1 MNTKPS
7 ITAAQLAKFQK
18 DYLIALEAKK
28 YNNELATYKLNMPNN
43 YLELVARIRA
53 LISVSQSALENIS
66 ELKGEYCGALDV
78 VYTLDVAQ
86 ALIPSE
92 EFELLDKLNGSDS

>member
-1 MNTKPS
+1 MKTKPS
-7 ITAAQLAKFQK
+7 ITPTQLAKFQK
-18 DYLIALEAKK
+18 DYLCALEPKK
-28 YNNELATYKLNMPNN
+28 YNDELANYKLNMPNS

-53 LISVSQSALENIS
+53 LLSVSQSALENMS
-66 ELKGEYCGALDV
+66 EFSDQYCNVLDV
-78 VYTLDVAQ
+78 VYTLDVAH